1 MNIDARR
8 RSLLANTFLDYQ
20 PTERFLQQPLIIDRA
35 EGLYYWDVEQKQY
48 FDGIGGIFVA
58 VLGHGHPRVI
68 EALVAQANKLSFAPP
83 MHGIADAALDFIEKL
98 GSVTP
103 DGLTF
108 VKTYSGGSEAMES
121 ALKFTRQYFKQSG
134 FPGKYKFIS
143 RYQGYHGG
151 TMGAMAASG
160 TGARKTPFEPQV
172 SGFIKVFPPTHYR
185 DRFDSWEECNRFA
198 AEIVEDVIISEDP
211 NTVAGV
217 ILEPIGLTGGVIT
230 PTQEYFRI
238 LREIC
243 DRHNVVLIYDEI
255 INGFGR
261 TGSMFAAQTFGIAPD
276 IICCGKAI
284 SNGTLPLAAMIA
296 HKRMALAFEGEPK
309 DNLNFA
315 HGHTYANNPMGC
327 AVGSSVVDELVEH
340 QLPQKAR
347 VLGDYLATKLEGLA
361 KLGVVGEV
369 RGQGLL
375 RGVDLISDGDRT
387 KPFAKLGTTLKRTA
401 LRNGLIMRIDPT
413 WFAVGPALTA
423 SKADIDELT
432 DLIEKSLQDAL
443 DEVGS

>member
-1 MNIDARR
+1 MSIDARR
-8 RSLLANTFLDYQ
+8 ISLLRNTFLDYQ
-20 PTERFLQQPLIIDRA
+20 PTARFLQQPLIIDRA
-35 EGLYYWDVEQKQY
+35 EGLYYWDIEQKRY

-58 VLGHGHPRVI
+58 ILGHGHPRVI
-68 EALVAQANKLSFAPP
+68 DALKQQASRLSFAPP
-83 MHGIADAALDFIEKL
+83 MHGLADVALDFIEKL

-103 DGLTF
+103 AGLNF

-121 ALKFTRQYFKQSG
+121 ALKFTRQYFKQTG
-134 FPGKYKFIS
+134 YPGKYKFIS

-160 TGARKTPFEPQV
+160 TGARKAPFEPQM
-172 SGFIKVFPPTHYR
+172 SGFLKVFPPPHYR

-198 AEIVEDVIISEDP
+198 AEVVEDVIIGEDP

-230 PTQEYFRI
+230 PTSEYFKL

-243 DRHNVVLIYDEI
+243 DRHNVVLIFDEI

-261 TGSMFAAQTFGIAPD
+261 TGSMFAAQTFETTPD

-284 SNGTLPLAAMIA
+284 SNGAIPLAAMIA
-296 HKRMALAFEGEPK
+296 HERMAKAFVGGPEESF
-309 DNLNFA
+309 NFA

-327 AVGSSVVDELVEH
+327 AVGAAVIDELVE
-340 QLPQKAR
+340 QGLPQKAR
-347 VLGDYLATKLEGLA
+347 VLSDYLVSKLEALRH
-361 KLGVVGEV
+361 LDVIGEV
-369 RGQGLL
+369 RGRGMLL
-375 RGVDLISDGDRT
+375 GVDLIRDGDPSQ
-387 KPFAKLGTTLKRTA
+387 PFPELGSTLKQTA

-413 WFAVGPALTA
+413 WFAVGPALVA
-423 SKADIDELT
+423 SEAEIDELA
-432 DLIEKSLQDAL
+432 DLIEASLRDAL
-443 DEVGS
+443 SELS

>member
-143 RYQGYHGG
+143 R
-151 TMGAMAASG
+151 
-160 TGARKTPFEPQV
+160 
-172 SGFIKVFPPTHYR
+172 PP
-185 DRFDSWEECNRFA
+185 SQ
-198 AEIVEDVIISEDP
+198 I
-211 NTVAGV
+211 
-217 ILEPIGLTGGVIT
+217 
-230 PTQEYFRI
+230 
-238 LREIC
+238 
-243 DRHNVVLIYDEI
+243 
-255 INGFGR
+255 
-261 TGSMFAAQTFGIAPD
+261 
-276 IICCGKAI
+276 
-284 SNGTLPLAAMIA
+284 
-296 HKRMALAFEGEPK
+296 
-309 DNLNFA
+309 
-315 HGHTYANNPMGC
+315 
-327 AVGSSVVDELVEH
+327 H
-340 QLPQKAR
+340 Q
-347 VLGDYLATKLEGLA
+347 
-361 KLGVVGEV
+361 
-369 RGQGLL
+369 
-375 RGVDLISDGDRT
+375 
-387 KPFAKLGTTLKRTA
+387 
-401 LRNGLIMRIDPT
+401 N
-413 WFAVGPALTA
+413 
-423 SKADIDELT
+423 
-432 DLIEKSLQDAL
+432 
-443 DEVGS
+443 